1 MSIYYNIGMILLKI
15 NLVVKKMIK
24 KFVILLLTVFFTV
37 NSALAF
43 EGGNVILDLSEDI
56 TEEDKKTN
64 ILGMGYKFIQDVKE
78 YNDQLEGDAI
88 NKDFVDDIR
97 SKDPW

>member
-1 MSIYYNIGMILLKI
+1 
-15 NLVVKKMIK
+15 MIK

-64 ILGMGYKFIQDVKE
+64 QIIKHL
-78 YNDQLEGDAI
+78 
-88 NKDFVDDIR
+88 
-97 SKDPW
+97 